1 MKQFKINDELISK
14 IKKLIEDKNR
24 DKVLSILANIHY
36 ADLAEIFELLETTEV
51 IFLVKIFDKQ
61 KIADALAEIDED
73 LREIILEKLSAKE
86 IAEKIV
92 ELDTDDATDVISE
105 LTEERQERV
114 FSQIKDA
121 ELTDDIKELLKYDED
136 TAGGLMAKELVSVNE
151 NLSISKCLDEIRK
164 QAKNV
169 TRVHSIYVVDSKN
182 RLKGRLSLKD
192 VVTAK
197 SRSKV
202 RDIYIPNV
210 DYVTVDQNGED
221 VAKIMSKYDLE
232 AIPVTNKGKTLLGRI
247 TIDDIVDLIKD
258 EAEKDYQLA
267 AGISSEVEVNDS
279 IFQLTKARLPWL
291 FLGLLGGLGSV
302 FILKDFEQI
311 MNQPDLR
318 NLFFYTPLIAAM
330 AGNVGVQSSA
340 IIVQGLANDLVKGSL
355 LNRLFKEVGLSL
367 INGFALS
374 VILIIFGQIV
384 NQDLFMS
391 LTIAGSMM
399 GVIIIAALVG
409 TFVPIILDKQGIDPA
424 IATGPFI
431 TTANDIFGI
440 FLFFYIAKIS
450 LGFWWK
456 KFLYFV
462 LVIHAEVK

>member
-1 MKQFKINDELISK
+1 MKQFKIDNELISK
-14 IKKLIEDKNR
+14 IKKLIEENNR
-24 DKVLSILANIHY
+24 DKLLSSLADIHH
-36 ADLAEIFELLETTEV
+36 ADLAEIFELLETTQV

-197 SRSKV
+197 SKSKV

-210 DYVTVDQNGED
+210 DYVTVDQEGED

-232 AIPVTNKGKTLLGRI
+232 AIPVTNKRKTLLGRI

-279 IFQLTKARLPWL
+279 ILQLTKARLPWL

-409 TFVPIILDKQGIDPA
+409 TFVPIILNKQGIDPA

-450 LGFWWK
+450 LGF
-456 KFLYFV
+456 
-462 LVIHAEVK
+462 

>member
-1 MKQFKINDELISK
+1 MRQFKVNDELIDN
-14 IKKLIEDKNR
+14 IKRLITISDKEKLVKNLN
-24 DKVLSILANIHY
+24 DLHY
-36 ADLAEIFELLETTEV
+36 ADLAEIFELLEVKEV
-51 IFLVKIFDKQ
+51 IFLVKIFDKER
-61 KIADALAEIDED
+61 IADALAEIDED
-73 LREIILEKLSAKE
+73 LREIILENLSTKE
-86 IAEKIV
+86 IAEKIQ

-105 LTEERQERV
+105 LSEDIQESV
-114 FSQIKDA
+114 LSQIKDS
-121 ELTDDIKELLKYDED
+121 ELTDDIKELLKYKED
-136 TAGGLMAKELVSVNE
+136 TAGGLMAKELVKVSE
-151 NLSISKCLDEIRK
+151 NLSITKCLDEIRK

-169 TRVHSIYVVDSKN
+169 SRVHSIYVVDSKN
-182 RLKGRLSLKD
+182 KLKGRLSLKD
-192 VVTAK
+192 LVTAK
-197 SRSKV
+197 SGSKV
-202 RDIYIPNV
+202 KDIYIPKV
-210 DYVTVDQNGED
+210 DYVTADQEGEE

-232 AIPVTNKGKTLLGRI
+232 AIPVTNKRKTLLGRI

-258 EAEKDYQLA
+258 EADKDYQLA
-267 AGISSEVEVNDS
+267 AGISSEVEANDS
-279 IFQLTKARLPWL
+279 IFQLSKARLPWL

-311 MNQPDLR
+311 MSEPDLR

-355 LNRLFKEVGLSL
+355 LSRLLKEVSLSL
-367 INGFALS
+367 INGLVLAI
-374 VILIIFGQIV
+374 ILVIFGQIV

-450 LGFWWK
+450 LGF
-456 KFLYFV
+456 
-462 LVIHAEVK
+462 

>member
-1 MKQFKINDELISK
+1 MKQFIINDELISK
-14 IKKLIEDKNR
+14 IKKLIEDNNR
-24 DKVLSILANIHY
+24 DKLLSSLADIHY

-210 DYVTVDQNGED
+210 DYVTVDQEGED

-232 AIPVTNKGKTLLGRI
+232 AIPVTNKRKTLLGRI

-384 NQDLFMS
+384 NQDLSMS

-450 LGFWWK
+450 LGF
-456 KFLYFV
+456 
-462 LVIHAEVK
+462 

>member
-14 IKKLIEDKNR
+14 IKKLIEDNNR
-24 DKVLSILANIHY
+24 DKLLSSLADIHY

-210 DYVTVDQNGED
+210 DYVTVDQEGED

-232 AIPVTNKGKTLLGRI
+232 AIPVTNKRKTLLGRI

-279 IFQLTKARLPWL
+279 IFELTKARLPWL

-384 NQDLFMS
+384 NQDLSMS

-450 LGFWWK
+450 LGF
-456 KFLYFV
+456 
-462 LVIHAEVK
+462 